1 MKKILSTALA
11 IVLFVGA
18 SQAQTTDNNDR
29 PHKGHRQEMGMNNLN
44 LTADQKA
51 KLQAIRE
58 AQKSEMETLKKNGN
72 VTAEQRKALREKY
85 HSQFQSVLTPAQQE
99 QMKKQ
104 REDWKDKAKDGKG
117 FGKKGKAFGNR
128 GDMGGQAAFLKKELN
143 LTADQETKL
152 KSIFEE
158 FRTKA
163 QGLRSN
169 SSLSQE
175 QRKEQMKSLA
185 QQYMSQGKAVLTPEQ
200 AKKFD
205 ELKGKRQH
213 RRNSNV

>member
-18 SQAQTTDNNDR
+18 SQAQTTDNNDHQ
-29 PHKGHRQEMGMNNLN
+29 HKGHRQEMGMNNLN

-58 AQKSEMETLKKNGN
+58 AQKSEMETLKKNGT
-72 VTAEQRKALREKY
+72 VTAEQRKALHEKY
-85 HSQFQSVLTPAQQE
+85 RSQFQSVLTPAQQE
-99 QMKKQ
+99 QMQKQ
-104 REDWKDKAKDGKG
+104 REEWKDKAQDGKS
-117 FGKKGKAFGNR
+117 FGKDGKAFGYR

-143 LTADQETKL
+143 LTANQEAKL
-152 KSIFEE
+152 KGIFEE

-163 QGLRSN
+163 QSLRSN

-175 QRKEQMKSLA
+175 QRKEQMKSLM
-185 QQYMSQGKAVLTPEQ
+185 QQYMSQGKSVLTPEQ

-205 ELKGKRQH
+205 EMKSKRQN